1 MGFKHDLSLQLKF
14 RLKIFRLVICTIVRT
29 EEKLNVVLKMKCVK
43 QIGLQLMTRL
53 ESISQDPNIHIH
65 IKLFKMTNRSYNFL
79 TKNKE
84 FLDNWVKLG
93 HDTCHKIQ
101 GYDAEKCHKDCKKLE
116 KSDFAK
122 ECKKDGG
129 LFKCCIR

>member
-1 MGFKHDLSLQLKF
+1 MHYCKNRGKTECCFENEMCETDWF
-14 RLKIFRLVICTIVRT
+14 TINDKVR
-29 EEKLNVVLKMKCVK
+29 
-43 QIGLQLMTRL
+43 I
-53 ESISQDPNIHIH
+53 ESISQNPNLHIH
-65 IKLFKMTNRSYNFL
+65 INLFKMTNRSYHFL
-79 TKNKE
+79 TNNKE

>member
-1 MGFKHDLSLQLKF
+1 MHYCKNRGKTECCFENEMCETDWF
-14 RLKIFRLVICTIVRT
+14 TINDKVRI
-29 EEKLNVVLKMKCVK
+29 N
-43 QIGLQLMTRL
+43 ITR
-53 ESISQDPNIHIH
+53 SKYTYSH
-65 IKLFKMTNRSYNFL
+65 LFKMTNRSYNFL

>member
-14 RLKIFRLVICTIVRT
+14 RLIIFRLVICTIVRT

-84 FLDNWVKLG
+84 FLDNWIQLG
-93 HDTCHKIQ
+93 HDT
-101 GYDAEKCHKDCKKLE
+101 
-116 KSDFAK
+116 
-122 ECKKDGG
+122 
-129 LFKCCIR
+129 